1 MQIKVFFG
9 LKPIYLCNKLS
20 KELQEITH
28 HPETI
33 YVDEASKAAINSL
46 LHEIK
51 KPEFTVGIICADDVE
66 AIKKLFFKHFTV
78 IEAAGGIVQNQLK
91 EILFIYRKD
100 KWDLPKGKIEK
111 GESLE
116 LAAQREIEEETGV
129 KGLTL
134 KKKIHTT
141 YHIYKEFGKDILK
154 ISHWFYFLSD
164 STQTLI
170 PQTEEDITEVKWIAT
185 KDIKTPMANSYETIK
200 ELMHLFFDTP

>member
-1 MQIKVFFG
+1 MQIKIFFG
-9 LKPIYLCNKLS
+9 HKPIYLCNKLS

-51 KPEFTVGIICADDVE
+51 KPAFTVGIICAPDIDE
-66 AIKKLFFKHFTV
+66 IKKLFFKQYTV
-78 IEAAGGIVQNQLK
+78 IEAAGGIVQNQQR

-116 LAAQREIEEETGV
+116 LAAEREIKEETGV
-129 KGLTL
+129 TDLIL

-141 YHIYKEFGKDILK
+141 YHIYKEFGKEILK
-154 ISHWFYFLSD
+154 VSHWFYFISHSKQILK
-164 STQTLI
+164 
-170 PQTEEDITEVKWIAT
+170 PQTEEEITEVKWIAT
-185 KDIKTPMANSYETIK
+185 KDIKVPMANSYENIK
-200 ELMHLFFDTP
+200 ELMHHFFDTP

>member
-1 MQIKVFFG
+1 MQIKIFFG

-51 KPEFTVGIICADDVE
+51 KPEFNVGIICADDLE

-78 IEAAGGIVQNQLK
+78 IEAAGGIVQNHKK
-91 EILFIYRKD
+91 EILFIFRKG

-111 GESLE
+111 AESVE
-116 LAAQREIEEETGV
+116 IAAQREIEEETGV
-129 KGLTL
+129 TDLTL

-141 YHIYKEFGKDILK
+141 YHTYNEFGKDILK
-154 ISHWFYFLSD
+154 VSHWFYFLSENE
-164 STQTLI
+164 QELK

-185 KDIKTPMANSYETIK
+185 KDIKSPMANTYESIK
-200 ELMHLFFDTP
+200 ELMTLFFDTP